1 MEAFEA
7 SSASGDTVS
16 IEEDMK
22 HLGTADTDGNTSNVG
37 DQEGANS
44 IDHVTP
50 ESACPNKDIF
60 SLEALEVKNVL
71 SEDNSSTQPTIVGQ
85 LLKVDK

>member
-7 SSASGDTVS
+7 GSASDTVS
-16 IEEDMK
+16 IEEDTK
-22 HLGTADTDGNTSNVG
+22 HLGTADTDDNTSNVG
-37 DQEGANS
+37 VQEGANS
-44 IDHVTP
+44 VDHVKP

-60 SLEALEVKNVL
+60 SLEALEVKNFL

>member
-1 MEAFEA
+1 MEAVEA
-7 SSASGDTVS
+7 NSASGDTVS
-16 IEEDMK
+16 IEEEDIK

-37 DQEGANS
+37 DQEGANVEMDANS
-44 IDHVTP
+44 IDHVTT
-50 ESACPNKDIF
+50 ESAC
-60 SLEALEVKNVL
+60 LEVKNVP